1 MAQTSHLKSAQL
13 TALDTVTPSLA
24 DVQNAGNGAPART
37 VTVSGS
43 SATVSA
49 DNTASTY
56 QLVRVPSNAVIK
68 YVGFSAQAM
77 SAGKLSISVYYSD
90 STIDGTAAANQGLV
104 VPTTGKTFFA
114 SQQSL
119 ATALNQ
125 TDVTFANQAAAGA
138 NNPSLINTRLWQA
151 LGLATDPGGFFDIV
165 GTVDNT
171 AITTGGGFTG
181 LQVDYA
187 E

>member
-77 SAGKLSISVYYSD
+77 SAGKLSISVYYSS
-90 STIDGTAAANQGLV
+90 STIDGTAPANQGLV
-104 VPTTGKTFFA
+104 VSGCVALFSSDIDCSSAVVPTEELTEANSFTPLMR
-114 SQQSL
+114 QQ
-119 ATALNQ
+119 
-125 TDVTFANQAAAGA
+125 
-138 NNPSLINTRLWQA
+138 PLWQA
-151 LGLATDPGGFFDIV
+151 AGLASDPGGKFDIV
-165 GTVDNT
+165 ATCHTTG
-171 AITTGGGFTG
+171 ITTGARLNVRAYF
-181 LQVDYA
+181 V

>member
-13 TALDTVTPSLA
+13 TALDTVTPALA

-49 DNTASTY
+49 DNTGSTY

-68 YVGFSAQAM
+68 YIGFSAQAM
-77 SAGKLSISVYYSD
+77 SAGKLSISVYYSS
-90 STIDGTAAANQGLV
+90 STIDGTAPANQGLI
-104 VPTTGKTFFA
+104 VPTTGAAFFA
-114 SQQSL
+114 LDIDCSSAVAQTDETFQNA
-119 ATALNQ
+119 ATAGSYNQ
-125 TDVTFANQAAAGA
+125 
-138 NNPSLINTRLWQA
+138 SLINKRLWDA
-151 LGLATDPGGFFDIV
+151 LALASDPGGFFDIV
-165 GTVDNT
+165 AVCHTT
-171 AITTGGGFTG
+171 AITTGAPIS
-181 LQVDYA
+181 LQVEFA

>member
-1 MAQTSHLKSAQL
+1 M
-13 TALDTVTPSLA
+13 DTVTPALA

-77 SAGKLSISVYYSD
+77 SAGKLSISVYYSS
-90 STIDGTAAANQGLV
+90 STIDGTAPANQGLI
-104 VPTTGKTFFA
+104 VPTTGAAFFA
-114 SQQSL
+114 LDIDCSSAVAQTDETFQNA
-119 ATALNQ
+119 ATAGAYNQ
-125 TDVTFANQAAAGA
+125 SF
-138 NNPSLINTRLWQA
+138 INKRLWDA
-151 LGLATDPGGFFDIV
+151 LALASDPGGFFDIV
-165 GTVDNT
+165 AVCHTT
-171 AITTGGGFTG
+171 AITTGAPIS
-181 LQVDYA
+181 LQVEFA

>member
-77 SAGKLSISVYYSD
+77 SAGKLSISVYYSS
-90 STIDGTAAANQGLV
+90 STIDGTAPANQGLI
-104 VPTTGKTFFA
+104 VPTTGAAFFA
-114 SQQSL
+114 LDIDCSSAVAQTDETFQNA
-119 ATALNQ
+119 ATAGAYNQ
-125 TDVTFANQAAAGA
+125 SF
-138 NNPSLINTRLWQA
+138 INKRLWDA
-151 LGLATDPGGFFDIV
+151 LALASDPGGFFDIV
-165 GTVDNT
+165 GTVDT
-171 AITTGGGFTG
+171 AAITTGGGFTG
-181 LQVDYA
+181 LQVVYA